1 MIADAGALTKEARR
15 KSNHNFAKSRASEQA
30 LTHEG
35 SECGAETI
43 VGRRK
48 SGFDFFLPKQT
59 GVPAPTHD
67 TSAQTPSVRA
77 KEGRTPLR
85 RPPFF
90 VSMMI
95 SWKVCLPSISEDISV
110 RTTLRCARQT
120 LRARCGPLRKNAKGR
135 GCRCPARPRPRG
147 RV

>member
-1 MIADAGALTKEARR
+1 MIADAGALTKEAKR

-43 VGRRK
+43 VGRR
-48 SGFDFFLPKQT
+48 DFFLPKQT

-77 KEGRTPLR
+77 KEGRTP
-85 RPPFF
+85 F
-90 VSMMI
+90 VNH
-95 SWKVCLPSISEDISV
+95 
-110 RTTLRCARQT
+110 R
-120 LRARCGPLRKNAKGR
+120 
-135 GCRCPARPRPRG
+135 
-147 RV
+147 